1 MSLIEIFSSVQ
12 GEGLYTGASTLF
24 IRFGECDLRCRWCDT
39 PRSWTH
45 TAECRVQVVR
55 GESGFRVLA
64 NPVAGTAIVAAANAL
79 EVGSH
84 RFVSL
89 TGGEPLLQP
98 DAVSELA
105 EGFRGR
111 GPRIHLETHGL
122 LADSLARVVR
132 FVDVVAM
139 DWKLASDVVRFS
151 GAREGVAGDF
161 HAEHEE
167 FLRVAQAAPEVMVK
181 MVLTP
186 ASEDVEIDEMT
197 RRIARVDRE
206 IPVIVQPV
214 TPAGPVREGPSAQRV
229 LEIAARLERT
239 LRNVR
244 VIPQTHKLYGAP

>member
-12 GEGLYTGASTLF
+12 GEGVYTGASTLF

-39 PRSWTH
+39 PHSWRRTS
-45 TAECRVQVVR
+45 ECRVQTVR
-55 GESGFRVLA
+55 GESGFRVLE
-64 NPVAGTAIVAAANAL
+64 NPVAGAEVVAAADAL
-79 EVGSH
+79 DVVSH

-98 DAVSELA
+98 EAVLA
-105 EGFRGR
+105 LAKGFRGR
-111 GPRIHLETHGL
+111 GPRIYLETHGL
-122 LADSLARVVR
+122 LTDALARIVGSI
-132 FVDVVAM
+132 DVVAM
-139 DWKLASDVVRFS
+139 DWKLASDVVRSS
-151 GAREGVAGDF
+151 GAHAPAEGDF

-167 FLRVAQAAPEVMVK
+167 FLRIARKAPEVMVK

-186 ASEDVEIDEMT
+186 GSEDSEIDEMT

-214 TPAGPVREGPSAQRV
+214 TPHGPVREGPSARRV
-229 LEIAARLERT
+229 LEIATRLERT

-244 VIPQTHKLYGAP
+244 VVPQTHKLYGAP

>member
-1 MSLIEIFSSVQ
+1 MSLVEIFSSVQ

-39 PRSWTH
+39 PHSWRR
-45 TAECRVQVVR
+45 TAECRVQGVR
-55 GESGFRVLA
+55 GGSGFHALA
-64 NPVAGTAIVAAANAL
+64 NPVAVAAVVAAADAL

-98 DAVSELA
+98 EAVSELA
-105 EGFRGR
+105 QILRDR

-122 LADSLARVVR
+122 LTDALARVVR
-132 FVDVVAM
+132 LVDVVAM
-139 DWKLASDVVRFS
+139 DWKLASDVARLP
-151 GAREGVAGDF
+151 GAREGAAGDF
-161 HAEHEE
+161 HAEHEA
-167 FLRVAQAAPEVMVK
+167 FLRVAQAASEVMVK
-181 MVLTP
+181 VVLTP
-186 ASEDVEIDEMT
+186 ASEDAEIDEMT
-197 RRIARVDRE
+197 RRIARVDPE

-214 TPAGPVREGPSAQRV
+214 TPQGPVREGPSARRV

-244 VIPQTHKLYGAP
+244 VIPQTHKLYSAP